1 MKEAVKVLNFVVF
14 LLFSYGFAHH
24 YNGTHLSWKRIF
36 FSYKQYKCVI
46 QPYQICKN
54 TCTLIKSHL
63 YINVFIRMKF
73 R

>member
-24 YNGTHLSWKRIF
+24 YNGTHLSCKRIF
-36 FSYKQYKCVI
+36 FSYKQNKCKCVI

-54 TCTLIKSHL
+54 SMACMHRH
-63 YINVFIRMKF
+63 VH
-73 R
+73 

>member
-24 YNGTHLSWKRIF
+24 YNGTHLSYKRNF
-36 FSYKQYKCVI
+36 FSYKQNKCVI

-54 TCTLIKSHL
+54 SVTCMHRH
-63 YINVFIRMKF
+63 VHQ
-73 R
+73 